1 MAISTKTVKKPLPT
15 LNGRA
20 STVQQVRATVKP
32 QIQQGNTPIAT
43 YKGTVAPVI
52 PLGLKGGYVAQTLPT
67 GAPNLTA
74 NVRLGQPVNSLNG
87 QPASNQLTRGVFQN
101 KTTGVYTDK
110 NGNPVDAQGKSLTNQ
125 SAAAPSP
132 LGYGDIAKGML
143 QNQYDATAQ
152 TAKDLGLE
160 GGTFTSLEQY
170 TQAQAKRMA
179 QAKAFSESQ
188 LNANEQLSQM
198 DAQQS
203 KRALGSQMGANTA
216 NLANSREGVTSFSNM
231 STLQSLRA
239 QNQDQLTRIQIA
251 REQSQAQIDEMRNKL
266 AFAQK
271 EGNQQ
276 LAEQYQGQLAAYE
289 QEAKRIDSEAFQ
301 AQSAMLSA
309 ESDYAKTQ
317 SDILQSGLTLFQT
330 AVDTGNEM
338 DYNTVKGYADQLGL
352 PTDMLMG
359 YYQGAQNIRDDK
371 SLDAAGKQLAL
382 QQNAQDL
389 QDQIKGLTTEAAKK
403 IDYIDKQTALWREA
417 GYSPDEINSMRSNLR
432 TQMGVE
438 DQTDPAYLADIA
450 YKNAQIAYSQSNTAN
465 NYQDLLKKRLDY
477 NESMGYE
484 GGAYLPL
491 STRGGKYQVTTSTS
505 PDGSTSITVAD
516 KDGKPLQPGDHGG
529 QCAAFVNDLFGAS
542 VFDDLYTQK
551 LSKVDFGLTTPEV
564 GMAIVLPE
572 KGPYA
577 KYGHVVYIT
586 GVDAQNQQVNYI
598 DSNSHDDET
607 VDFGSITFQ
616 NLGQLIANKTGGLV
630 VNPNSTKTGGSDGD
644 SQYSYT
650 SFFNEA
656 KSLGMPDEDAKK
668 YASEAT
674 SQIASGNLK
683 NEGQA
688 KDFKAYANMVPE
700 SKLYDDT
707 TKDFSDEQLVDYAN
721 KAGVLNEK
729 VANLDADSELTASL
743 INQYVTDP
751 VARQLVYAEQRW
763 LAGKLRGDSGA
774 AITVGEFRNTGSQFW
789 PRKGDDAQ
797 TIKTKQERRANN
809 EKTYYTTMGRVGQ
822 ALYEK
827 NFKDE
832 QSHNADAN
840 AVDPDVEEYNALNYT
855 NDPEYTSNAM
865 YLGVPLPF
873 NPSIE

>member
-20 STVQQVRATVKP
+20 STMQQVRATAKP
-32 QIQQGNTPIAT
+32 QIQQTNTSLAT
-43 YKGTVAPVI
+43 YKGTVAPAI
-52 PLGLKGGYVAQTLPT
+52 PLGTKAGYIAQSIPT
-67 GAPNLTA
+67 GKPNLTA
-74 NVRLGQPVNSLNG
+74 NVNLGAPVNSLNG

-101 KTTGVYTDK
+101 KTTGAYTDK

-125 SAAAPSP
+125 NAAAPSP

-179 QAKAFSESQ
+179 QTKAFSESQ

-203 KRALGSQMGANTA
+203 KQALGSQMSANTA

-417 GYSPDEINSMRSNLR
+417 GYSPDEINAMRSNLR

-465 NYQDLLKKRLDY
+465 NYQDLLKKQLDY

-491 STRGGKYQVTTSTS
+491 STRGDKYQVTTSTS

-516 KDGKPLQPGDHGG
+516 KDGKPLQPGDYGG

-572 KGPYA
+572 KGSYA
-577 KYGHVVYIT
+577 KYGHVVYVT

-630 VNPNSTKTGGSDGD
+630 VNPNSTKTGGV
-644 SQYSYT
+644 
-650 SFFNEA
+650 
-656 KSLGMPDEDAKK
+656 
-668 YASEAT
+668 
-674 SQIASGNLK
+674 IGNSA
-683 NEGQA
+683 EGQA
-688 KDFKAYANMVPE
+688 ISSALNTIKFGTVDQA
-700 SKLYDDT
+700 DT
-707 TKDFSDEQLVDYAN
+707 AKKEIKNYIKNGDVEGAKSYLKTQVFNNSTGAQQDV
-721 KAGVLNEK
+721 
-729 VANLDADSELTASL
+729 LTAKDDSL
-743 INQYVTDP
+743 NALNRIETALNSYVAKGGDLG
-751 VARQLVYAEQRW
+751 VFQGLEQKGLEKLGMQTGEGELNRLQNTIA
-763 LAGKLRGDSGA
+763 LAIIDYRHAVSGA
-774 AITVGEFRNTGSQFW
+774 AFTEGEKLAYESVFPSIGKTPELNADKISTLKEKFKNDAESFYRH
-789 PRKGDDAQ
+789 RIGDNLYDKIFPKPVD
-797 TIKTKQERRANN
+797 TD
-809 EKTYYTTMGRVGQ
+809 
-822 ALYEK
+822 ALYAEAEAKAKQDSVVQDDDMADIDK
-827 NFKDE
+827 NW
-832 QSHNADAN
+832 
-840 AVDPDVEEYNALNYT
+840 
-855 NDPEYTSNAM
+855 
-865 YLGVPLPF
+865 
-873 NPSIE
+873 